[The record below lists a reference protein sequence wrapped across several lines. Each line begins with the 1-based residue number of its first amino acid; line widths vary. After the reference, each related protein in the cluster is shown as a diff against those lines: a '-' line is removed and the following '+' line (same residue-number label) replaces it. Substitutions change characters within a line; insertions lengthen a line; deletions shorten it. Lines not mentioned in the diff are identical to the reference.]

1 MILIFLSQPCLDLL
15 HTEQGWFS
23 RLCPAQKDSMSQA
36 AFDSILSMLQK
47 QDALHS
53 TRLKGTPHG

>member
-1 MILIFLSQPCLDLL
+1 MILIFLSQPCSDFL

-23 RLCPAQKDSMSQA
+23 RLCPAQKDSMSQV

-53 TRLKGTPHG
+53 ARL